1 MLQSPP
7 PGQKQARTMAE
18 IRVQN
23 LTKTFGSVRALDD
36 VSFTFPS
43 SQVTCLLGPS
53 GCGKTTLMRIVAGL
67 EEQTQG
73 EVFFGERNV
82 SRLSPSK
89 RDIGMV
95 FQYPVVYRGISVYR
109 NIELPLQSMKLS
121 KQERKLRVDN
131 AVELMGLG
139 PNADQDVSQ
148 LDNGTRQKV
157 SVAREVAR
165 QPEIILFDEPITNV
179 DANSKLQLKRSLKE
193 LTRSLSQTIVY
204 VTHDQTEAMTLAD
217 QIALMEDGRIVQCA
231 PPRELYNRPD
241 DRFGGWFLGNPG
253 MVFFDA
259 RMSQESG
266 AGFVRSELFPGPIAV
281 KGEGLVDGNVTIGIR
296 PENIHISTQPVPGS
310 VPVDLR
316 RKSIQIGGQYLL
328 ALAVPGG
335 DTVLKAK
342 VAPAIGERLPSSGPV
357 HVELP
362 LDRVTVFNEGGN
374 RIAAAL
380 YAVPVPETAT

>member
-1 MLQSPP
+1 
-7 PGQKQARTMAE
+7 MAE

-23 LTKTFGSVRALDD
+23 MTKTFGAVRALDD
-36 VSFTFPS
+36 VTFTFPNG
-43 SQVTCLLGPS
+43 QVTCLLGPS
-53 GCGKTTLMRIVAGL
+53 GCGKTTLMRIIAGL
-67 EEQTQG
+67 EQQTEG

-121 KQERKLRVDN
+121 KQERKQRVD
-131 AVELMGLG
+131 AAIELMGLG
-139 PNADQDVSQ
+139 PSADLDVAK

-217 QIALMEDGRIVQCA
+217 QIALMQDGRIVQCA
-231 PPRELYNRPD
+231 PPRDLYNRPD

-253 MVFFDA
+253 MVFFAA
-259 RMSQESG
+259 RLSQESG
-266 AGFVRSELFPGPIAV
+266 AGFLRSELFPGPIAV

-296 PENIHISTQPVPGS
+296 PENIHVSTHPAHGS

-316 RKSIQIGGQYLL
+316 RKSVQIGGQYLV
-328 ALAVPGG
+328 ALEVPG
-335 DTVLKAK
+335 TNTTLKAK
-342 VAPAIGERLPSSGPV
+342 VAPSVGERLPSSGPV

-362 LDRVTVFNEGGN
+362 LDRVAVFDEGGN

>member
-1 MLQSPP
+1 
-7 PGQKQARTMAE
+7 MAE

-23 LTKTFGSVRALDD
+23 LTKTFGSLRALDD
-36 VSFTFPS
+36 VTFTFPNG
-43 SQVTCLLGPS
+43 QVTCLLGPS
-53 GCGKTTLMRIVAGL
+53 GCGKTTLMRIIAGL
-67 EEQTQG
+67 EQQTAG

-109 NIELPLQSMKLS
+109 NIELPLQSTKLS
-121 KQERKLRVDN
+121 KQERKQRVDA

-139 PNADQDVSQ
+139 PSADQDVSK

-193 LTRSLSQTIVY
+193 LTRTLSQTIVY

-217 QIALMEDGRIVQCA
+217 QIALMQDGRIVQCA
-231 PPRELYNRPD
+231 PPRDLYNRPD

-259 RMSQESG
+259 RLSQESG
-266 AGFVRSELFPGPIAV
+266 AGFLRSELFRGPIAV
-281 KGEGLVDGNVTIGIR
+281 KGDGLVDGNVTIGIR
-296 PENIHISTQPVPGS
+296 PENIHVSTQPAPGS

-328 ALAVPGG
+328 ALGVPGT
-335 DTVLKAK
+335 DTTLKAK
-342 VAPAIGERLPSSGPV
+342 VAPSTGERLPSSGPV

-362 LDRVTVFNEGGN
+362 LDRIAVFDAGGN